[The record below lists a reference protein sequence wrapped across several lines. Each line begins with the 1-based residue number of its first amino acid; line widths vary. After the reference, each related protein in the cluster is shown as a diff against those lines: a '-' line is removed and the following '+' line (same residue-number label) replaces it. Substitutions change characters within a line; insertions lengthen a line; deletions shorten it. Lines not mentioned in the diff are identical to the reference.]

1 MLTTAL
7 NSNLFVRYLPTPAL
21 TFKAVSFDACHIHCS
36 LTRSK
41 QPKNEVKKKQIPLTI
56 AYKRINY
63 SGTNLTKE
71 AEYLY
76 SGNYKTLL
84 KEIKEDTDKQN
95 VIQCSW
101 LKKTRLRWQYFPN

>member
-1 MLTTAL
+1 MPVTSIAL
-7 NSNLFVRYLPTPAL
+7 SPGVNN
-21 TFKAVSFDACHIHCS
+21 
-36 LTRSK
+36 
-41 QPKNEVKKKQIPLTI
+41 PKMKLKKKQIPLTI